1 MLPGED
7 LGIVVLANGPTDCSR
22 PPAAAARP
30 LAACTGTYANGYYG
44 PLTVTASGGE
54 LTMRLGPKPTRF
66 RLTHYDGDTYSFRT
80 VGENAV
86 GLSGVTFQGDRNGKA
101 TRVAVEAFDENG
113 LGVFTRR

>member
-1 MLPGED
+1 
-7 LGIVVLANGPTDCSR
+7 
-22 PPAAAARP
+22 
-30 LAACTGTYANGYYG
+30 
-44 PLTVTASGGE
+44 
-54 LTMRLGPKPTRF
+54 MRLGPKPTRF